1 MIIELVTK
9 NELLKFVKNENIG
22 IKRKYLVSILPKS
35 KLDKIVLISSKL
47 TSMFKIDLNIEVKY
61 LLGRREKRIEIVYKD
76 GDFFNIC
83 KITNFKEFDKDSI
96 DLMNLLKDIKSNPI
110 YKDYIFEAKLIF
122 SDDFNEEIVKAFI
135 LQNKFEL
142 SCLQI
147 T

>member
-9 NELLKFVKNENIG
+9 NELIKFVNNDNVG
-22 IKRKYLVSILPKS
+22 IKRKYIVSILPKS

-47 TSMFKIDLNIEVKY
+47 TSMFKLNLNIEVKY
-61 LLGRREKRIEIVYKD
+61 LLGRREKRIEIVYKE
-76 GDFFNIC
+76 GEIINIC

-110 YKDYIFEAKLIF
+110 YKSYVFEAKLIF
-122 SDDFNEEIVKAFI
+122 TDDFNEEIVKAFI